1 MAWFHA
7 FFIVIM
13 VVSVARVI
21 VNFMIFK
28 ASVKETEGF
37 TFLVFESFAIFTEL
51 GSCLILLIYYR
62 SVTQKSQKSIKN
74 ANDPQ

>member
-7 FFIVIM
+7 FFFVIM

-21 VNFMIFK
+21 INFMIFK
-28 ASVKETEGF
+28 TSVKETDGF
-37 TFLVFESFAIFTEL
+37 TFLVFESYAIFTEL

-62 SVTQKSQKSIKN
+62 SVTQKSQKSIKM
-74 ANDPQ
+74 ANDP